1 MLEFMVKG
9 GNKQVENSIPA
20 NRLAAL
26 VSPVRSGEFW
36 NGRRIQ
42 ANGGIGKF
50 LENYILIGGAGNTAT
65 QGKATLR

>member
-26 VSPVRSGEFW
+26 VSPVYSSEFW

-42 ANGGIGKF
+42 ANGGIGKL
-50 LENYILIGGAGNTAT
+50 LENYILNW
-65 QGKATLR
+65 R